1 MPELIQIE
9 FLEQHHTFKSHYNK
23 YGFWFFGS
31 FYDISSFSIPVG
43 FEKILSELGNQ
54 IVQFFCAFLLQ
65 QRVKFHRKYLN
76 SKIMTVQ
83 LYNFVFCCHLGKH
96 QTVKND
102 LSLGVNHVLLFT
114 F

>member
-1 MPELIQIE
+1 MV
-9 FLEQHHTFKSHYNK
+9 F
-23 YGFWFFGS
+23 GFFGS
-31 FYDISSFSIPVG
+31 FYDMCSFSIPVG

-83 LYNFVFCCHLGKH
+83 LYNFVF
-96 QTVKND
+96 
-102 LSLGVNHVLLFT
+102 LLLPRQASDSEK
-114 F
+114 